1 MSGWTGGGPYR
12 EGPSFLI
19 CPRCGEILDRAF
31 DDVLACLRCKGIF
44 ITPPTAGLAFDD
56 PAWPKDTSAMWWK
69 SSLECPV
76 CANAG
81 AATIMA
87 AQTLE
92 GTVIDRCAAHG
103 LWLDAGELAR
113 LTHTT
118 GDELAYLRSRL
129 HGDGVDGNELDT
141 KREQLRRDVEAR
153 RKTAEQQE
161 AWRAAERARQI
172 EHADRRHEAE
182 RRATEEQQHIAA
194 AWAAP
199 RAPSGALFDSV
210 PEPGEPRKLMD
221 PRKVAPKPEPA
232 RTEVPKFVPSQAM
245 PLVGESEAQQP
256 RPYAPQLTSREQLER
271 ETWIGEQRTKLV
283 AAIGTLENELI
294 DARAKVRAVE
304 DKLATERAR
313 LRMLLDDGR

>member
-1 MSGWTGGGPYR
+1 MSGGPYR

-118 GDELAYLRSRL
+118 GDELAYLRSKL
-129 HGDGVDGNELDT
+129 HGVDGNELDA

-153 RKTAEQQE
+153 RKTAEQRE
-161 AWRAAERARQI
+161 AWRANERARQI
-172 EHADRRHEAE
+172 EDADRRHEAE
-182 RRATEEQQHIAA
+182 RRATEEQKRIAA
-194 AWAAP
+194 SWAAP
-199 RAPSGALFDSV
+199 RVPSGALFDPAV
-210 PEPGEPRKLMD
+210 PEPPKVEPGEPRTLSE
-221 PRKVAPKPEPA
+221 PPKVEPPKAEAAVEPPKTSMSERLAGA
-232 RTEVPKFVPSQAM
+232 R
-245 PLVGESEAQQP
+245 SETYQP

-271 ETWIGEQRTKLV
+271 EIWIGEQRTKLA

-294 DARAKVRAVE
+294 DARAKVGEVE
-304 DKLATERAR
+304 GKLATERAR
-313 LRMLLDDGR
+313 LRMLLEDGR